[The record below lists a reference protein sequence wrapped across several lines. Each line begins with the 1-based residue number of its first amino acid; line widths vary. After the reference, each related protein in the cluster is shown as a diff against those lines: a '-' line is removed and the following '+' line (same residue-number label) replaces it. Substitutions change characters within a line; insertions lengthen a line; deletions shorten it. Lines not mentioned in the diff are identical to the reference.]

1 MMGRTQRDMSGMS
14 GDALRSNGP
23 ILVVDDDPGLR
34 EIIRETLEDEGFLVD
49 VARDGLQAL
58 ELAAQRRPE
67 LVILDWGLPVF
78 DGDVVAARLRG
89 IHGEDLRVL
98 IVTAD
103 GRAAEKARR
112 ARAFAYLHKPFDV
125 NALADVVRRG
135 LDGS

>member
-1 MMGRTQRDMSGMS
+1 MSGMS
-14 GDALRSNGP
+14 GETLRPNGP

-49 VARDGLQAL
+49 VARDGPQAL

-89 IHGEDLRVL
+89 IHGEDLRIL

>member
-1 MMGRTQRDMSGMS
+1 MSGMS
-14 GDALRSNGP
+14 GDASRPNGP

-34 EIIRETLEDEGFLVD
+34 EIIRETLEDEGFSVD

-89 IHGEDLRVL
+89 IHGEDLRIL

>member
-1 MMGRTQRDMSGMS
+1 MGRTQRDMSGMS
-14 GDALRSNGP
+14 DDALRLNGP

-58 ELAAQRRPE
+58 ELATQRRPE

-78 DGDVVAARLRG
+78 DGDVVAARLRA

-98 IVTAD
+98 LVTAD

-135 LDGS
+135 LDGP

>member
-1 MMGRTQRDMSGMS
+1 MSGMS
-14 GDALRSNGP
+14 SDASRAHRP

-34 EIIRETLEDEGFLVD
+34 EIIRETLEDEGLLVD

-58 ELAAQRRPE
+58 ELASRRRPE
-67 LVILDWGLPVF
+67 LVILDWGLPLW
-78 DGDVVAARLRG
+78 DGDVVAAQLRRV
-89 IHGEDLRVL
+89 HGDALRVL

-112 ARAFAYLHKPFDV
+112 AGAFAYLHKPFDV
-125 NALADVVRRG
+125 NALVDVVRRG

>member
-1 MMGRTQRDMSGMS
+1 MSGMS
-14 GDALRSNGP
+14 GETPRPNGP

-34 EIIRETLEDEGFLVD
+34 EIIRETLEDEGFLVH
-49 VARDGLQAL
+49 VARDGPQAL

-78 DGDVVAARLRG
+78 DGDGVAERLRA
-89 IHGEDLRVL
+89 IHGEDLRIL

-135 LDGS
+135 LDGP

>member
-1 MMGRTQRDMSGMS
+1 MSGMS
-14 GDALRSNGP
+14 GDTPRPNGP

-89 IHGEDLRVL
+89 IHGEDLRIL